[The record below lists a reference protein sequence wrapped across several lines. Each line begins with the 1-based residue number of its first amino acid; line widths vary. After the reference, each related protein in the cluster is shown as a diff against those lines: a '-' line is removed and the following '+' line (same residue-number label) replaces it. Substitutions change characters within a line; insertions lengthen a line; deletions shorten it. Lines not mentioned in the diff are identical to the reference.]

1 MSYDVGE
8 VGRMGGYRR
17 KGTNWS
23 RVVID
28 VCTQRDFLD
37 AGAILG
43 VADRE
48 SLIARLRA
56 VIEWA
61 TEGQLAVVS
70 LIESHRPT
78 EPIHDAPLHC
88 IDDTPGQRKLD
99 FTLLEP
105 RILIETDNYLSLP
118 PDLHDRYRQLI
129 FRKRTRDILGNP
141 KADRFL
147 TQLQTDEVI
156 LIGVG
161 LERAIKAL
169 ALGLLA
175 RHHHV
180 TVVTDACGQWSQ
192 ADGDLA
198 IRQLGAKGVNLLT
211 VEELIATPATPPVV
225 SRFRRSRRRLR
236 SRRHHPVE
244 STSGSVGRREIT
256 NA

>member
-1 MSYDVGE
+1 
-8 VGRMGGYRR
+8 MGGFRR

-28 VCTQRDFLD
+28 ICTQRDFLD
-37 AGAILG
+37 QGAILG

-48 SLIARLRA
+48 GLISRLRA
-56 VIEWA
+56 VMEWA

-70 LIESHRPT
+70 IIEAHRPT

-88 IDDTPGQRKLD
+88 IDDTPGQKKLD

-118 PDLHDRYRQLI
+118 PDLHEQYRQLI

-147 TQLQTDEVI
+147 TQLQADEVI
-156 LIGVG
+156 IIGVG

-175 RHHHV
+175 RHHRV
-180 TVVTDACGQWSQ
+180 TVITDACGQWSQ
-192 ADGDLA
+192 ADADLA
-198 IRQLGAKGVNLLT
+198 VRQLGAKGITLLT
-211 VEELIATPATPPVV
+211 TAELTATPATPPPV
-225 SRFRRSRRRLR
+225 SRFRRLRRRVPC
-236 SRRHHPVE
+236 RRHHPAEPANGTVA
-244 STSGSVGRREIT
+244 RREIRS
-256 NA
+256 A

>member
-1 MSYDVGE
+1 
-8 VGRMGGYRR
+8 MGGYRR

-23 RVVID
+23 RVLID
-28 VCTQRDFLD
+28 VCTQRDFLNQ
-37 AGAILG
+37 GAILG

-48 SLIARLRA
+48 TLIPRLRA
-56 VIEWA
+56 VMEWA
-61 TEGQLAVVS
+61 AEGQLAVVS
-70 LIESHRPT
+70 VIESHRPT

-88 IDDTPGQRKLD
+88 IDGTQGQRKLG

-118 PDLHDRYRQLI
+118 PDLHERYRQLI

-147 TQLQTDEVI
+147 TQLKAEEVI
-156 LIGVG
+156 VMGVG

-180 TVVTDACGQWSQ
+180 TVVSDACGYWSQ
-192 ADGDLA
+192 ADADLA
-198 IRQLGAKGVNLLT
+198 LRQLGAKGVTLLT
-211 VEELIATPATPPVV
+211 AAELTATPATPPPVT
-225 SRFRRSRRRLR
+225 RFRRSRRRIP

-244 STSGSVGRREIT
+244 STGGPVARRGM
-256 NA
+256 ASA